1 VLRLLKVRGE
11 SLYPEFRPGDYVL
24 ILRPSFPGLKIKV
37 GDTIAFDQPRYGML
51 LKRVKEVLESGRSFD
66 VRGSQISSTDSR
78 DFGPISRTR
87 VLGKVIWHIKQ
98 QTDRQGPSIL

>member
-66 VRGSQISSTDSR
+66 VRGSQIASTDSR
-78 DFGPISRTR
+78 NFGPVPRTR
-87 VLGKVIWHIKQ
+87 VLGKVIWHIKP

>member
-24 ILRPSFPGLKIKV
+24 ILRFSFPSVKIKV
-37 GDTIAFDQPRYGML
+37 GDIIAFDQPHYGL
-51 LKRVKEVLESGRSFD
+51 LIKRVREVLDSGRSFD
-66 VRGSQISSTDSR
+66 VRGSQIASTDSR
-78 DFGPISRTR
+78 NFGPVPRDC

-98 QTDRQGPSIL
+98 QRERQGPSIL